1 MDFEAKIY
9 LERAESKVLL
19 AKVTYEMSVNP
30 TIKEALHLEQEAT
43 FFNDVISAAYYGIF
57 YAAKAYLMGNGIKTS
72 PPEEHRKT
80 YEQLKWSVASGKIGR
95 ELGEIYEAETE
106 KAEILLRIFFSEK
119 RKRGIF
125 TYHMKSEANIPAA
138 EESLRNA
145 RKFVSMMK
153 AVIEQK
159 DRK

>member
-57 YAAKAYLMGNGIKTS
+57 YAAKAYLLGNGIKTS
-72 PPEEHRKT
+72 PP
-80 YEQLKWSVASGKIGR
+80 
-95 ELGEIYEAETE
+95 
-106 KAEILLRIFFSEK
+106 
-119 RKRGIF
+119 
-125 TYHMKSEANIPAA
+125 
-138 EESLRNA
+138 
-145 RKFVSMMK
+145 
-153 AVIEQK
+153 
-159 DRK
+159 